1 MFCVEDADDE
11 QHPGWQIFSTS
22 AAPDGCYTVY
32 SFRTKGADQKWV
44 GGGGVGGQSDNDDV
58 VNVVVP
64 GIGVDG

>member
-44 GGGGVGGQSDNDDV
+44 GGVGWVGKATMTM
-58 VNVVVP
+58 
-64 GIGVDG
+64 